1 MTKLRN
7 FELEESSVVT
17 WVWISAIAGTGDW
30 LPGPVGLS
38 GARWLCVRGSGYWPP
53 GHWSVA
59 SSPPRGFSAP
69 SPPQRLRCCDFSHRQ
84 GLAPGQPAETNK
96 KVRVSTFATVANSVW
111 LYLVPNV
118 ILYGW
123 LKVDDVLGDR
133 IFELNRDASRNV
145 TRWYVI
151 GINCLSI

>member
-1 MTKLRN
+1 MYLHSNFNFAAFSPFILESIGPGVDTTKKR
-7 FELEESSVVT
+7 VKV
-17 WVWISAIAGTGDW
+17 
-30 LPGPVGLS
+30 
-38 GARWLCVRGSGYWPP
+38 
-53 GHWSVA
+53 
-59 SSPPRGFSAP
+59 SPY
-69 SPPQRLRCCDFSHRQ
+69 
-84 GLAPGQPAETNK
+84 
-96 KVRVSTFATVANSVW
+96 ATIANSVW
-111 LYLVPNV
+111 IYLVPNV